1 VSPGPDLLPDVR
13 TRPRP
18 TPIDFVQR
26 PDETF
31 TEGTPRK
38 KGRDILLD
46 GLPPAEAQAA
56 RTILDECQTLE
67 LEPGAL
73 DLPRS
78 VNGDPLLVVDAGL
91 FVLRSVHP
99 HVSRSVLTLLAAPG
113 GLLVPPAEHE
123 TLQSLVGSRLVV
135 VSELQLRRLLGVP
148 GVARVLVEA
157 LSAALRQTQETIG
170 NFASTRHLDRVRE
183 RLLQLARAYGK
194 VGPDGVRIDFP
205 ISHMLLAEM
214 IGSSRETVTRAVDEL
229 QRVGF
234 LTRRGRCYR
243 LLVSAETEL

>member
-1 VSPGPDLLPDVR
+1 M
-13 TRPRP
+13 
-18 TPIDFVQR
+18 DFVQR

-31 TEGTPRK
+31 AKATPSKR
-38 KGRDILLD
+38 GRDILLD
-46 GLPPAEAQAA
+46 GLPTAEAQAA
-56 RTILDECQTLE
+56 RTILDACQTLE
-67 LEPGAL
+67 IEPGAL
-73 DLPRS
+73 ALPWS
-78 VNGDPLLVVDAGL
+78 VRGDPLLVVDAGL
-91 FVLRSVHP
+91 FVLRSLHP
-99 HVSRSVLTLLAAPG
+99 HGSRSVLTLVAPVG
-113 GLLVPPAEHE
+113 ALLVPPAEHE
-123 TLQSLVGSRLVV
+123 MLESLVGSRLVV
-135 VSELQLRRLLGVP
+135 VSELQLRRLLGIT

-183 RLLQLARAYGK
+183 RLLQLGRTYGK

-229 QRVGF
+229 ERVGF